1 MNMILG
7 NTGTFK
13 SSILAVFFAM
23 FLMTPGA
30 GFSADEHGHESGG
43 QSTLQP
49 ADNWAPRITVD
60 QLQGKILRGEK
71 IIILDVRTK
80 GSYDSTKYTIKN
92 AIRIEP
98 QDVRAKAAAEL
109 PKGYEIVTFCT

>member
-1 MNMILG
+1 MELFSASM
-7 NTGTFK
+7 K
-13 SSILAVFFAM
+13 SAKGAMLSVFFLM

-30 GFSADEHGHESGG
+30 SFSADDGHGHGG

-71 IIILDVRTK
+71 VIILDVRTK
-80 GSYDSTKYTIKN
+80 GSYDSTKYTVKN
-92 AIRIEP
+92 AVRIEP
-98 QDVRAKAAAEL
+98 QDVRTRAAAEL

>member
-1 MNMILG
+1 MELFLA
-7 NTGTFK
+7 TLESPK
-13 SSILAVFFAM
+13 KVVLAVFFAM
-23 FLMTPGA
+23 FLMMPGA
-30 GFSADEHGHESGG
+30 SFSADDGHNHGG

-71 IIILDVRTK
+71 VIILDVRTK
-80 GSYDSTKYTIKN
+80 GSYDSTKYTVKN

-98 QDVRAKAAAEL
+98 QDVRTRAAAEL